1 MGGATWLESI
11 LGLAAAETVAAGYA
25 EITPGH
31 LLIALSKATEM
42 NDSSPGPPIGDSARH
57 EFEQLGIEPRRFR
70 QRLREVF
77 GRRGVQPAGVIH
89 RSPACKALIARAERI
104 AADQGVPFDAGLLLR
119 VAFLSLSQDVS
130 NEATAPGAMARTED
144 IPTEL

>member
-31 LLIALSKATEM
+31 LLIALSKATET
-42 NDSSPGPPIGDSARH
+42 NGSSPGPPIGDSARR

-77 GRRGVQPAGVIH
+77 GRRGAHPTGVIH
-89 RSPACKALIARAERI
+89 RSPSCKALIARAERI
-104 AADQGVPFDAGLLLR
+104 AADQGVAFDAGLLLR
-119 VAFLSLSQDVS
+119 VAFLSLSQDIP
-130 NEATAPGAMARTED
+130 NESTARVPMAED

>member
-11 LGLAAAETVAAGYA
+11 LSLAAAETVAAGYA

-31 LLIALSKATEM
+31 LLIALSKATE
-42 NDSSPGPPIGDSARH
+42 NSSGLGPPIGDSARH

-77 GRRGVQPAGVIH
+77 GRCGVQPGNVIH
-89 RSPACKALIARAERI
+89 RSPACKALIARAERM
-104 AADQGVPFDAGLLLR
+104 AADQGVPFDAGLLAR
-119 VAFLSLSQDVS
+119 VVFLSLSQDVS
-130 NEATAPGAMARTED
+130 NEATDRVVMPRPED